1 MRGMGRVIWL
11 VASQSRARVVCYGG
25 EDPGTGIGDQLD
37 SVQRHSLGCFAISR
51 SHANIGQLIL
61 VWSPGKGS
69 VIHDH
74 ANAHCVMKV
83 CSFILG

>member
-1 MRGMGRVIWL
+1 MK
-11 VASQSRARVVCYGG
+11 
-25 EDPGTGIGDQLD
+25 
-37 SVQRHSLGCFAISR
+37 
-51 SHANIGQLIL
+51 LIL

-83 CSFILG
+83 WLYALDPNGYLTAS